1 MAVPELGLRVTRE
14 MLQKQVA
21 ARFPAPER
29 DSVLPALEALG
40 TEGEA
45 LSARV
50 QLAIVKLSGG
60 RAAELP
66 GLIGLAHTDYRD
78 VLAAAEYR
86 HEMAEGVAADEAV
99 IAAARRRDLDDF
111 RTWLAEAD
119 RA

>member
-1 MAVPELGLRVTRE
+1 
-14 MLQKQVA
+14 MLQKQVD
-21 ARFPAPER
+21 ARFPEPER
-29 DSVLPALEALG
+29 ASVLTALEALG

-50 QLAIVKLSGG
+50 QLAIVKLSRG
-60 RAAELP
+60 RATGLLE
-66 GLIGLAHTDYRD
+66 LIGLARTDYRD
-78 VLAAAEYR
+78 VVAAAEYR

-99 IAAARRRDLDDF
+99 IAAARRRDLDNF

>member
-66 GLIGLAHTDYRD
+66 GLIGLARTDYRD